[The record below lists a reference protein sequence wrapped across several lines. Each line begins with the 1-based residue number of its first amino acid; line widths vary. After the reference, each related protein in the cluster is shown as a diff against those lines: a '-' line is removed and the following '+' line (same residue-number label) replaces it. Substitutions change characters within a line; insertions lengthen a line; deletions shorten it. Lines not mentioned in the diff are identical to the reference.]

1 MTQLELKNF
10 TSIDKTPRLHKRIHL
25 FLKRMYFILDKEICT
40 EDVQKEAYK
49 EYQDLILLGLRNNQE
64 EFSKEFYKVAL
75 AMVNNLVDLETKTE
89 FSFIRLNSE
98 KLKDLFLSF
107 LDELIMNAIVEF
119 DGQEGF
125 KPTVIYYQEL
135 FFHSGETEYKL
146 LQDDISNISIKDTI

>member
-1 MTQLELKNF
+1 MTQRELKNF
-10 TSIDKTPRLHKRIHL
+10 TSIDKTPRLHKRIYL

-40 EDVQKEAYK
+40 EEIQKEAYK

-64 EFSKEFYKVAL
+64 DFSKEFYKVAL

-119 DGQEGF
+119 DGPGGF
-125 KPTVIYYQEL
+125 KPTVTYYQEL
-135 FFHSGETEYKL
+135 FLQSGETEYKL